1 VTRILIVDD
10 EPRITAFLQQGLRAQ
25 GFVTTVAE
33 DGGQASMLARDA
45 DFDLVLLDVG
55 LPVKD
60 GFEVVREIRGR
71 GERLPVILLTAR
83 DEVRDRVTGLDSGA
97 DDYLPK
103 PFSFQELLARIR
115 ARLRDGS
122 SAAARSKLDAGL
134 LQLDLLART
143 ACVDGRVVELTA
155 QEFAL
160 AETFARHPGQVLSR
174 AQLLDMAWGYDFDPG
189 SNVVDVY
196 VGYLRRKLG
205 TGLFRTVRGMGY
217 QLLVSP
223 GPQ

>member
-1 VTRILIVDD
+1 MTRVLIVDD
-10 EPRITAFLQQGLRAQ
+10 EPRITAFLEQGLRAQ
-25 GFVTTVAE
+25 GFVTTVVD
-33 DGGQASMLARDA
+33 DGGRASLLARDG

-60 GFEVVREIRGR
+60 GFQVVREVRGR
-71 GERLPVILLTAR
+71 GERLPIILLTAR
-83 DEVRDRVTGLDSGA
+83 DEVRDRVTGLDIGA

-115 ARLRDGS
+115 ARLRD
-122 SAAARSKLDAGL
+122 APTPEATTTLEAGPL
-134 LQLDLLART
+134 RLDLLTRT
-143 ACVDGRVVELTA
+143 ARVAGREVELTA

-160 AETFARHPGQVLSR
+160 AETFARHAGQVLSR

-205 TGLFRTVRGMGY
+205 GDLFRTVRGMGY
-217 QLLVSP
+217 QLQVRSR
-223 GPQ
+223 GD

>member
-10 EPRITAFLQQGLRAQ
+10 EPRITAFLEQGLRAQ
-25 GFVTTVAE
+25 GFVTTVVD
-33 DGGQASMLARDA
+33 DGGQASMLARDG

-60 GFEVVREIRGR
+60 GFQVVREVRAR
-71 GERLPVILLTAR
+71 GERLPIILLTAR

-115 ARLRDGS
+115 ARLRDAPTPEATTS
-122 SAAARSKLDAGL
+122 LEAGL
-134 LQLDLLART
+134 LRLDLLTRT
-143 ACVDGRVVELTA
+143 ARVEGREVELTA

-160 AETFARHPGQVLSR
+160 LETFVRHAGQVLSR
-174 AQLLDMAWGYDFDPG
+174 AQLLDMVWGYDFDPG

-205 TGLFRTVRGMGY
+205 GDLFRTVRGMGY
-217 QLLVSP
+217 QLQVRP
-223 GPQ
+223 RGG

>member
-1 VTRILIVDD
+1 MTRILIVDD
-10 EPRITAFLQQGLRAQ
+10 EPRITAFLEQGLSAQ
-25 GFVTTVAE
+25 GFVTTVVD
-33 DGGQASMLARDA
+33 DGGRASVLARDG

-60 GFEVVREIRGR
+60 GFQVVREVRAR
-71 GERLPVILLTAR
+71 GERLPIILLTAR
-83 DEVRDRVTGLDSGA
+83 DEVRDRVTGLDIGA

-115 ARLRDGS
+115 ARLRD
-122 SAAARSKLDAGL
+122 APTPEATTALEAGPL
-134 LQLDLLART
+134 RLDLLTRT
-143 ACVDGRVVELTA
+143 ASVDGRDVELTA

-160 AETFARHPGQVLSR
+160 AETFVRHAGQVLSR

-205 TGLFRTVRGMGY
+205 GDLFRTVRGMGY
-217 QLLVSP
+217 QLQVRP
-223 GPQ
+223 RGD